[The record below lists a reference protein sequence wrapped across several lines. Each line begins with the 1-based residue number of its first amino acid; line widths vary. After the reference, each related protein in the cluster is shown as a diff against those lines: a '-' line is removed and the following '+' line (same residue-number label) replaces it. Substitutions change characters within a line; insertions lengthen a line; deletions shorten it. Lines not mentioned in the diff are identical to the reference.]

1 MEDDVDDEVEET
13 GLLGVTGVEGGV
25 GVFGRKNEEILV
37 CFWVLEDCMPM
48 MTFLTS
54 RTVS

>member
-25 GVFGRKNEEILV
+25 GVFGRKNDAKLQRYHSWLRSIFELV
-37 CFWVLEDCMPM
+37 
-48 MTFLTS
+48 
-54 RTVS
+54 